1 MSRKPNPNQGELFF
15 SPVYPSRVAD
25 QSMDLTGFRGRLKKA
40 MSRALKECT
49 HDRSE
54 VAMRMAVGLAQDGFS
69 LAVLNAYTAESNES
83 HDISLVRFKAF
94 VRATGATWLWD
105 LVVADDGLTMLIGDE
120 ARLAEIARV
129 QQEREALDDKLK
141 KLKATPVNI
150 LRRDRA

>member
-1 MSRKPNPNQGELFF
+1 MPRKASPDQGDLFF

-25 QSMDLTGFRGRLKKA
+25 QSIDLTGFRGKLKRG
-40 MSRALKECT
+40 MSRALKDCAHE
-49 HDRSE
+49 RPE
-54 VAMRMAVGLAQDGFS
+54 VAMRIATALGQDSFS
-69 LAVLNAYTAESNES
+69 LATLNAYTAESNET

-94 VRATGATWLWD
+94 VRATRATWLWD

-129 QQEREALDDKLK
+129 QQERAALDDKLK
-141 KLKATPVNI
+141 ELKAKPVHI